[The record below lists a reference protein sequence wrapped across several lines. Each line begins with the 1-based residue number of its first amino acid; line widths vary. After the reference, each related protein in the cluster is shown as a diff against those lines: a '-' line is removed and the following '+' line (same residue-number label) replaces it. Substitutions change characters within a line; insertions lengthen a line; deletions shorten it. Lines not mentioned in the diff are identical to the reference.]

1 MARSLYFPVF
11 TCSSA
16 RTPLSKQPAK
26 PLAGC
31 QLMRVDTRQGR
42 PRVPAFMR
50 AEDAEKVIDAAK
62 DAAVVYE
69 IGGHLLYEVP
79 KVPHDLDVGFVYQC
93 DAAQIAG
100 DIGSYVCDEC
110 VFVDGIV
117 VVMRSWSVERLLP
130 ARTLADLEDEVMGL

>member
-11 TCSSA
+11 TCSTG
-16 RTPLSKQPAK
+16 RTPLSKQLTK

-42 PRVPAFMR
+42 PRVPAFMH
-50 AEDAEKVIDAAK
+50 AEDAKKVIDVAK
-62 DAAVVYE
+62 EMPVVYE
-69 IGGHLLYEVP
+69 IGGHLLYDIP
-79 KVPHDLDVGFVYQC
+79 KVPRDLDVSFVYQC

-110 VFVDGIV
+110 VFLDGVV
-117 VVMRSWSVERLLP
+117 VVMRSWSVEIAT
-130 ARTLADLEDEVMGL
+130 ARDPVDLEDEVMGR